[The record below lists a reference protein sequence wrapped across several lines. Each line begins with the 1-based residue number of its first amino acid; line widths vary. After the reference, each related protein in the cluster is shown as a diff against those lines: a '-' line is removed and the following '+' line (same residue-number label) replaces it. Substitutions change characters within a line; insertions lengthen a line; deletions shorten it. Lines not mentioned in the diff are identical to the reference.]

1 MEQVRNID
9 DSNFEQTIGK
19 GLTIV
24 DFWAPWCQPC
34 LIQGPILERV
44 AEQVGDK
51 AKVCKLNVDENMAT
65 PGKFGITGI
74 PTMIIFKDG
83 QLAKQFVGVQ
93 GEQTL
98 VQAVESLN

>member
-1 MEQVRNID
+1 MAHLENID
-9 DSNFEQTIGK
+9 DSNFEQVIGE

-44 AEQVGDK
+44 AERVNGK

-83 QLAKQFVGVQ
+83 QPAKQFVGVQ
-93 GEQTL
+93 GENAL
-98 VQAVESLN
+98 VQAVESMQ

>member
-1 MEQVRNID
+1 MEHIRNIN
-9 DSNFEQTIGK
+9 DSNFEQEIGK

-34 LIQGPILERV
+34 LIQGPILEKV
-44 AEQVGDK
+44 AQQVGDK

-65 PGKFGITGI
+65 PGRFGITGI

-83 QLAKQFVGVQ
+83 QPAKQFVGVQ

-98 VQAVESLN
+98 VQAVDSLN

>member
-1 MEQVRNID
+1 MEHVRNID
-9 DSNFEQTIGK
+9 DSNFEQVIGE

-44 AEQVGDK
+44 AKQVGDK

-65 PGKFGITGI
+65 PGRFGITGI

-83 QLAKQFVGVQ
+83 QPARQFVGVQ

>member
-9 DSNFEQTIGK
+9 DSNFEQSIGE

-34 LIQGPILERV
+34 LIQGPILEKV
-44 AEQVGDK
+44 AQQVGDK

-65 PGKFGITGI
+65 PGRFGITGI

-83 QLAKQFVGVQ
+83 QPAKQFVGVQ

-98 VQAVESLN
+98 VKAVESLN

>member
-1 MEQVRNID
+1 MTEVRHID
-9 DSNFEQTIGK
+9 DNNFDQVIGT
-19 GLTIV
+19 GVTIV

-44 AEQVGDK
+44 AQKVADK
-51 AKVCKLNVDENMAT
+51 AKVCKLNVDENMIV

-83 QLAKQFVGVQ
+83 QPARQFVGVQ
-93 GEQTL
+93 GENTL

>member
-1 MEQVRNID
+1 MTEVRNID
-9 DSNFEQTIGK
+9 DNNFDQVIGE
-19 GLTIV
+19 GVTIV

-44 AEQVGDK
+44 AEKVGDK
-51 AKVCKLNVDENMAT
+51 AKVCKLNVDENMAV

-93 GEQTL
+93 AESTL
-98 VQAVESLN
+98 VQAVESLH

>member
-1 MEQVRNID
+1 MAHLESIN
-9 DSNFEQTIGK
+9 DSNFEKVIGE

-44 AEQVGDK
+44 AQRVNGK

-83 QLAKQFVGVQ
+83 QPAKQFVGVQ
-93 GEQTL
+93 GENTL

>member
-1 MEQVRNID
+1 MADVKNID
-9 DSNFEQTIGK
+9 DSNFEQVIGE

-34 LIQGPILERV
+34 LIQGPILEKV
-44 AEQVGDK
+44 AQKVADK

-74 PTMIIFKDG
+74 PTMIIFKEG
-83 QLAKQFVGVQ
+83 QPAKQFVGVQ
-93 GEQTL
+93 DENTL
-98 VQAVESLN
+98 VQAVESLH

>member
-1 MEQVRNID
+1 MEHVKNIN
-9 DSNFEQTIGK
+9 DSNFEQVIGK

-34 LIQGPILERV
+34 LIQGPILEKV
-44 AEQVGDK
+44 AKQVVDK

-98 VQAVESLN
+98 VQAVESLI